1 MLRLPADLKARLFGD
16 HGAIRVACPA
26 CGRSVCVTARQT
38 IEGHKRYPAFT
49 FGGVR
54 CEGGAKPVGDDRL
67 RAAIAEHVATLSRG
81 AAEAREEARK
91 ATERAERSEAL
102 AARLE
107 AALKVSAMKAAPAS
121 PPPAEEPGQTGSC
134 PPAPSDA
141 DRLSDRALL
150 AGSSAGGSEK

>member
-1 MLRLPADLKARLFGD
+1 MLRLPADLKAHLFDD

-38 IEGHKRYPAFT
+38 IEGHKRYQGFSSR
-49 FGGVR
+49 GVR
-54 CEGGAKPVGDDRL
+54 CEGGAKPVGDDAL
-67 RAAIAEHVATLSRG
+67 RAAIAEHSASLSRG

-102 AARLE
+102 AAPLE
-107 AALKVSAMKAAPAS
+107 AALKVSAPVSS
-121 PPPAEEPGQTGSC
+121 PPVEKPGQTGVI

-141 DRLSDRALL
+141 DRFSGRASL
-150 AGSSAGGSEK
+150 AGFSTGGSEK

>member
-102 AARLE
+102 AARL
-107 AALKVSAMKAAPAS
+107 VSAMKAAPAS